1 MFENLFEDFIN
12 SVSTFDIIYLIIT
25 LFTVIQCTKKGFI
38 LSLLSASKWLLAI
51 VITIILVPRLKPLA
65 KNYIESQ
72 YLLDIGLG
80 IGVFICVIFIIL
92 IANRSITKIVKY
104 SGLGGLD
111 SFFGSIFGLFKG
123 YIVCVVLFSLVNWF
137 YIYEKWPFNAKKSFT
152 FSYVYKGSIYL
163 IKEFPNE
170 KKYDDTKKK
179 IESI

>member
-1 MFENLFEDFIN
+1 MYIYIYIYCFLI
-12 SVSTFDIIYLIIT
+12 SSTFKNKI
-25 LFTVIQCTKKGFI
+25 CTKA
-38 LSLLSASKWLLAI
+38 L
-51 VITIILVPRLKPLA
+51 
-65 KNYIESQ
+65 
-72 YLLDIGLG
+72 
-80 IGVFICVIFIIL
+80 
-92 IANRSITKIVKY
+92 RSVERK
-104 SGLGGLD
+104 GGLD